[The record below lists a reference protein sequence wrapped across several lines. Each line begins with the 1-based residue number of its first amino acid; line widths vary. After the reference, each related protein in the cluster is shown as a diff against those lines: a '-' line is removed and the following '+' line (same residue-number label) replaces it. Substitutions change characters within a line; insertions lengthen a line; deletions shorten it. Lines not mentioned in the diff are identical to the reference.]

1 MTSHWHRQLGR
12 LSAADPALLKD
23 IGRGIEKESLRI
35 DGDGTLAR
43 TPHPAALGSALTHT
57 SITTD
62 YSEALLEFI
71 TPVARSIEDCLGA
84 LEDIH
89 GFVYRHLHGERL
101 WSASM
106 PCIVGGDD
114 GIPVA
119 RYGNSHVGRMKTI
132 YRYGLGHRYGRMMQ
146 AIAGIHYNFSMPERY
161 WPLAQQADGDRG
173 ALQDYITT
181 RYLGLIRNFRR
192 WSWLLIYLFGA
203 SPAVCASFMRGR
215 GRHHLHALD
224 NAGNTLHL
232 PHATALRMG
241 DLGYSSSAQASLRIC
256 YNSLANYL
264 STLVDAIFTA
274 HAPYAE
280 FRGQHEGEYR
290 QLNDRLLQIE
300 NEFYSSIRPKR
311 PARRGETALTA
322 LHERGIE
329 YVEIRCIDVSPF
341 HPLGISAQQIRFMDA
356 FLVHCLSAASAQC
369 DEAEQDRVAANM
381 RAVVNEG
388 RRPGLRLE
396 DFTARRELGE
406 WAEALLDDIQA
417 SATLLDAAHQH
428 GEYSAAVAT
437 ERAKVRGEQELPSA
451 RLLREVRERGGS
463 YCRLAL
469 DYSQRWA
476 EHFAALELSED
487 AARHLGAESRA
498 SLRRQ
503 AALERGEAISFEAYL
518 EAYYAQYNALRT
530 SD

>member
-12 LSAADPALLKD
+12 LSAAEPALLTG
-23 IGRGIEKESLRI
+23 IQRGIEKESLRI
-35 DGDGTLAR
+35 DRRGRLAQ
-43 TPHPAALGSALTHT
+43 TPHPAALGSALTHG

-71 TPVARSIEDCLGA
+71 TPVSRSIEDCLGT
-84 LEDIH
+84 LEEIH
-89 GFVYRHLHGERL
+89 AFVYRHLNGERL

-106 PCIVGGDD
+106 PCIVGGEA

-119 RYGNSHVGRMKTI
+119 RYGNSHGGRMKTI

-161 WPLAQQADGDRG
+161 WTLAQQADGDRG
-173 ALQDYITT
+173 ALKDYITT

-203 SPAVCASFMRGR
+203 SPAVCASFMHGR
-215 GRHHLHALD
+215 GKHHLQAFD
-224 NAGNTLHL
+224 SAGNTLYL

-241 DLGYSSSAQASLRIC
+241 ELGYSSSAQASLRIC

-264 STLVDAIFTA
+264 SALVDAIFTP
-274 HAPYAE
+274 HAPYAQ
-280 FRGQHEGEYR
+280 FRGQRNGEYR

-341 HPLGISAQQIRFMDA
+341 HPLGISAPQARFIEA
-356 FLVHCLSAASAQC
+356 FLVHCLSAASAPC

-381 RAVVNEG
+381 SAVVNEG
-388 RRPGLRLE
+388 RRPGLRLQDAE
-396 DFTARRELGE
+396 SARDLGE

-417 SATLLDAAHQH
+417 SASLLDAAHQR
-428 GEYSAAVAT
+428 EDYSAAVAI
-437 ERAKVRGEQELPSA
+437 ERARVRGDEELPSA
-451 RLLREVRERGGS
+451 RLLREMRERGWP
-463 YCRLAL
+463 YFRLAL
-469 DYSQRWA
+469 DYSHRWA
-476 EHFAALELSED
+476 EHFAASGLGKD
-487 AARHLGAESRA
+487 AARRLAEEGAA

-503 AALERGEAISFEAYL
+503 AALERGEHISFETYL
-518 EAYYAQYNALRT
+518 KAYYDQYNALRT
-530 SD
+530 RD